1 MRAGTNGEDAVGK
14 WALKSD
20 PAVTG
25 NGSYSTPATLASKMS
40 GLYKSVDLSRRLTTA
55 VGNIFGGLAFAFGPS
70 SVKGG
75 PTTSAPAVAQE
86 QNVVPMSNALR
97 QAVAKGSG
105 DATQAPAVTL
115 AIVSKYFDEMI
126 SNNKHGGLNRYR
138 RAFITEALRLINWL
152 RSPMVTLEAVSAAKR
167 GILKARTYGT
177 Y

>member
-97 QAVAKGSG
+97 
-105 DATQAPAVTL
+105 PAVTL